1 MNKKD
6 DRKPN
11 ETDDT
16 EELMYDDLIVLTDEE
31 GNEEV
36 FRILIDDLFVEDRQ
50 YVVLMPL
57 IEDLEAEA
65 ELVILR
71 VESLEEG
78 EATLVTISSDEEW
91 EEILKAFEDLEF
103 IGELEDY
110 EIEIEE
116 VEEEEPEDEEP
127 QP

>member
-1 MNKKD
+1 
-6 DRKPN
+6 
-11 ETDDT
+11 
-16 EELMYDDLIVLTDEE
+16 MYDDLIVLTDEE

-57 IEDLEAEA
+57 IEDLELEA

-78 EATLVTISSDEEW
+78 KPL
-91 EEILKAFEDLEF
+91 
-103 IGELEDY
+103 
-110 EIEIEE
+110 
-116 VEEEEPEDEEP
+116 
-127 QP
+127 

>member
-1 MNKKD
+1 MK
-6 DRKPN
+6 
-11 ETDDT
+11 
-16 EELMYDDLIVLTDEE
+16 LMIQKS
-31 GNEEV
+31 
-36 FRILIDDLFVEDRQ
+36 FDDLFVEDRQ

>member
-1 MNKKD
+1 VNKKD

-16 EELMYDDLIVLTDEE
+16 EESIYDDLIVLTDEE

>member
-16 EELMYDDLIVLTDEE
+16 EESIYDDLIVLTDEE

>member
-1 MNKKD
+1 VNKKD